1 MRKFKSLFVIL
12 ALILIVGTFC
22 GCGVMVKEDV
32 YVPNPDIAYPDD
44 YINSTDKLPNNDYIG
59 DTSGSYIDKEGYEEK
74 IVKNANMTLYVDD
87 LASATDIIRDKIKGY
102 SGYIA
107 SSREDMNSSGR
118 ATISIKIPALS
129 LDAFI
134 DELKEE
140 GKCTYLHINTD
151 NITGSYYDTKARLEN
166 AQAQLEQ
173 YKLILKEAKN
183 VDEILKVQPMI
194 DEVQERIERYE
205 MQLNVWDS
213 QTSYSTVDLNIYEN
227 KVVTDT
233 EKPAAFM
240 TFGEFFDG
248 IKNGF
253 TAVLSVCV
261 NALGYI
267 TMGLV
272 SIALPS
278 AVILVI
284 VYLIIRSVKKRR
296 AKRKSNKDS
305 NE

>member
-32 YVPNPDIAYPDD
+32 YVPNLDIAYPDD
-44 YINSTDKLPNNDYIG
+44 YINSTDKIPNDDYMG
-59 DTSGSYIDKEGYEEK
+59 DTDGAYITDGYEEK

-87 LASATDIIRDKIKGY
+87 LASATDLIKDKIKGY

-118 ATISIKIPALS
+118 ATISIKIPSSS
-129 LDAFI
+129 LDMFI

-173 YKLILKEAKN
+173 YRLILKEAKT
-183 VDEILKVQPMI
+183 VDDILKVQPMI

-213 QTSYSTVDLNIYEN
+213 QVSYSTVDLVVMEN
-227 KVVTDT
+227 KVVADT

-253 TAVLSVCV
+253 MAVLSVCV

-278 AVILVI
+278 VVILVI

-296 AKRKSNKDS
+296 AKRKADKGS